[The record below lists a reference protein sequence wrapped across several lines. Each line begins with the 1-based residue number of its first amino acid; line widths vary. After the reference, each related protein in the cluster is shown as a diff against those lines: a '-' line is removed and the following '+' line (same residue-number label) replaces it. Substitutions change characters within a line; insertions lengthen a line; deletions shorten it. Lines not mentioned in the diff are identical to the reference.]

1 LSLLCV
7 GVTMAHILVVED
19 SRLSRRMI
27 IDILTESGHDTAE
40 AIHGEDA
47 LELFRERRPDCVIT
61 DLLMP
66 VMNGQGLLRRIR
78 QFDTQVPIIVVSAD
92 IQRST
97 RSECDEL
104 GISGF
109 LPKPV
114 QAADLISCINNAFA
128 QQMGVDNHA
137 AQ

>member
-1 LSLLCV
+1 
-7 GVTMAHILVVED
+7 MAHILVVED
-19 SRLSRRMI
+19 SRLSRRMTV
-27 IDILTESGHDTAE
+27 DILTASGHDTAE
-40 AIHGEDA
+40 AIHGKEA

-66 VMNGQGLLRRIR
+66 VMNGQELLRRIR

-109 LPKPV
+109 LQKPV
-114 QAADLISCINNAFA
+114 QATDLIPCIDNAFA
-128 QQMGVDNHA
+128 QPMGVDYHA